1 MNLDDLAFAASAQVP
16 VPGLDEKGEPRFVEV
31 RGLNLVDIMGLVERH
46 KTPLSEAFAGLS
58 GNNDAAL
65 KSFGA
70 MSGAFLTSLP
80 EVAAD
85 VIAVATD
92 QPKKVASAR
101 RIVVSVQLAMLEKIA
116 ELTFAAEGGAGKVL
130 EIVVSA
136 VSGTSGV
143 VRSLAQPT

>member
-1 MNLDDLAFAASAQVP
+1 MDLDDLALAASATVP
-16 VPGLDEKGEPRFVEV
+16 LPGVDSEGKPNGVEV

-46 KTPLSEAFAGLS
+46 KKPLSEAFANLS
-58 GNNDAAL
+58 GDNEAAL

-70 MSGAFLTSLP
+70 MSSAFLNGLP

-92 QPKKVASAR
+92 QPTKVASAR
-101 RIVVSVQLAMLEKIA
+101 KIVVSVQLAMLEKIA

-143 VRSLAQPT
+143 VKTLAQPT